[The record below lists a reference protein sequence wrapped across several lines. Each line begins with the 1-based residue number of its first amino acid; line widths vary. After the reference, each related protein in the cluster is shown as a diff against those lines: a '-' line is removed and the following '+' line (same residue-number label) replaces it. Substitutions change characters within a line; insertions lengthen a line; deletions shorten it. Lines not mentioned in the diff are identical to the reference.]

1 MTEPIYDHLAAE
13 AGQVGHDIADGM
25 QAGEELA
32 ANLWHGITD
41 RLKHHGYDDR
51 NAASRVPE
59 ERAMAEGFD
68 DDLKEYFSEGFT
80 YVKNLATRMEA
91 EAPRLISLATA
102 AGSQTV
108 SAAVEAL
115 AGRVLPP
122 DIDAWLAGIVKDA
135 IAKFGAPAPAS
146 AEQPAEAPA
155 A

>member
-1 MTEPIYDHLAAE
+1 VTEPIFDHLREEAE
-13 AGQVGHDIADGM
+13 HATGHVLHRVEAVFGHGRYHAGSVT
-25 QAGEELA
+25 E
-32 ANLWHGITD
+32 NP
-41 RLKHHGYDDR
+41 
-51 NAASRVPE
+51 PE
-59 ERAMAEGFD
+59 ESAMAEGFD

-122 DIDAWLAGIVKDA
+122 DIDAWLAGFIKDA
-135 IAKFGAPAPAS
+135 IAKFGAPAQSAQPA